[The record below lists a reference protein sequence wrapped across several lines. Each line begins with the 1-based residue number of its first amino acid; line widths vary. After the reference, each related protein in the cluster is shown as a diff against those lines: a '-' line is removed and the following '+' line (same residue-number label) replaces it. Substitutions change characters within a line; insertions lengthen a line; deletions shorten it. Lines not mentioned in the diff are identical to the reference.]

1 MLLLNHQGEVLVKD
15 SMQLTSY
22 LWKKN
27 WNAMEKLWK
36 SYEFFFLGICT
47 NPEGGSVLG
56 EAVLND
62 VGQCN
67 HGGVAGCGKADIVPG
82 NRLDHLCGS

>member
-1 MLLLNHQGEVLVKD
+1 MIKYDSIERGEEITELVVWAEVRG
-15 SMQLTSY
+15 Q
-22 LWKKN
+22 
-27 WNAMEKLWK
+27 
-36 SYEFFFLGICT
+36 
-47 NPEGGSVLG
+47 GGSVLG

>member
-1 MLLLNHQGEVLVKD
+1 MIQYDSIEQCEEITEMVVWADVLGQGGSVLG
-15 SMQLTSY
+15 Q
-22 LWKKN
+22 
-27 WNAMEKLWK
+27 
-36 SYEFFFLGICT
+36 
-47 NPEGGSVLG
+47 GGSVLG
-56 EAVLND
+56 EGILND